1 MRLVS
6 KVITR
11 TLFSFLATMSASGL
25 IFRDGPSPAANTETA
40 PTGDYAGSGW
50 QHQVRYLTS
59 HATIISPKHFITA
72 NHLGNNQ
79 DEIFQAAFFN
89 GVEDRTYAIKGR
101 PVRLGLSDLQVFEIW
116 ETFGDYAELYTATDE
131 AGKGMV
137 IHGRGIGR
145 GEELAGKGWKWG
157 PYSSQKSRWGRN
169 TVDGS
174 VKSGIYDYLYFDFDD
189 VFNQDEVGAANRDS
203 GGGWFIKD
211 GATWKLAAVTYSV
224 DAFYALNGDPANN
237 ERFGGVFYDAGGL
250 YLDDDED
257 GWDLIPTKGV
267 SVSFNDRAFYRKTH
281 TYGSRISSQAD
292 EIEMIIAP
300 ALAWENL
307 TPEEKFAA
315 WLSYHGASGNAGEDF
330 DFDGVSNLEE
340 YYAESDPAITNK
352 ASPALTVAFGF
363 DGSHRLTLRETLDY
377 DGRGLTAIIEG
388 SPDFANWT
396 EMTDLTEIS
405 NVRFPKEGV
414 RTRVLAT
421 TGGGAGPFYY
431 RLKIT
436 L

>member
-1 MRLVS
+1 MIV
-6 KVITR
+6 R

-72 NHLGNNQ
+72 THLGKKQ
-79 DEIFQAAFFN
+79 KEVFQAAFFN
-89 GVEDRTYAIKGR
+89 GVEDRTFAIKGE
-101 PVRLGLSDLQVFEIW
+101 PVQIGLSDLRVFEIW
-116 ETFGDYAELYTATDE
+116 ETFDDYAQLYTAADE

-145 GEELAGKGWKWG
+145 GEELAGQGWKWG
-157 PYSSQKSRWGRN
+157 PYSSQRSRWGRN

-174 VKSGIYDYLYFDFDD
+174 VWLGDYDYLYFDFDD
-189 VFNQDEVGAANRDS
+189 VFNQDEVGASNRDS

-211 GATWKLAAVTYSV
+211 GPTWKLAAVTYSV
-224 DAFYALNGDPANN
+224 DAFYASNGDPAKN

-250 YLDDDED
+250 YLDNNEG
-257 GWDLIPTKGV
+257 GWDLLPTRGA
-267 SVSFNDRAFYRKTH
+267 SSSFNDLKFYRQTH

-292 EIEMIIAP
+292 EIKMIIAP

-307 TPEEKFAA
+307 TPAERFAA
-315 WLSYHGASGNAGEDF
+315 WLSDHGAIGSAGVDF
-330 DFDGVSNLEE
+330 DFDGMSNLEE
-340 YYAESDPAITNK
+340 YFAESDPANANRDLPTLK
-352 ASPALTVAFGF
+352 AEFSA
-363 DGSHRLTLRETLDY
+363 DGGHRFTLRETLDL
-377 DGRGLTAIIEG
+377 DGRGLSSSIEG
-388 SPDFANWT
+388 SSDLVNWKEVT
-396 EMTDLTEIS
+396 ELIEIS
-405 NVRFPKEGV
+405 NVRHPEEGV
-414 RTRVLAT
+414 RTRVLST
-421 TGGGAGPFYY
+421 TAGESGPFYY